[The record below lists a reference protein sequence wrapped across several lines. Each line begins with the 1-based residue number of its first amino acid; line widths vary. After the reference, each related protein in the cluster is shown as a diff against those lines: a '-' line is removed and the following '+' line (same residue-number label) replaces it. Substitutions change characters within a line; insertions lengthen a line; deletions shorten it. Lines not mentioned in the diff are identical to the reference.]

1 MRLRA
6 SAATALWLIAALGG
20 APSALAQPVPA
31 PGPAEPVSA
40 AAAPPPPDA
49 VPSSPA
55 GYLKTPDG
63 WELTAGAKD
72 ETQVAVA
79 PLTTALTSREYV
91 VGGTFT
97 GTVTGAGST
106 KLSGGSLVVGY
117 RIGCGIIGGPVE
129 VLSSVGAIPT
139 FDQNAILGG
148 IQLPVNNQI
157 KINLRPGTVTLVPVG
172 EKKFKGSEARVTVT
186 GLRIKT
192 DGCVGQSFIQSYS
205 TLTSSTADTSDIVT
219 YAGQVKVV

>member
-1 MRLRA
+1 MRVW
-6 SAATALWLIAALGG
+6 SVAAAVFCVLALPG
-20 APSALAQPVPA
+20 ATPTALAQPVPPPD
-31 PGPAEPVSA
+31 PGTAQPV
-40 AAAPPPPDA
+40 AAPPGPDVVA
-49 VPSSPA
+49 SSQS

-97 GTVTGAGST
+97 GTVTGQGST
-106 KLSGGSLVVGY
+106 ALSGGSLVVGY

-129 VLSSVGAIPT
+129 VLTSVGASLLA
-139 FDQNAILGG
+139 DQSRLLSSIAF
-148 IQLPVNNQI
+148 PVNNQI

-172 EKKFKGSEARVTVT
+172 EKQFKGSEARVTVT
-186 GLRIKT
+186 GFRVRV
-192 DGCVGQSFIQSYS
+192 DGCVGQSFLQSYS

>member
-1 MRLRA
+1 MRVW
-6 SAATALWLIAALGG
+6 SAAAAVCCLLAPLGLS
-20 APSALAQPVPA
+20 PSALAQPVPPPD
-31 PGPAEPVSA
+31 PGAV
-40 AAAPPPPDA
+40 APPLDA
-49 VPSSPA
+49 VPSAQS

-63 WELTAGAKD
+63 WELTAAAKD

-97 GTVTGAGST
+97 GTVTGEGST
-106 KLSGGSLVVGY
+106 TLSGGSLVVGY

-129 VLSSVGAIPT
+129 VFSTIGANPRFGT
-139 FDQNAILGG
+139 NAVLG
-148 IQLPVNNQI
+148 QVSLPVNNQI

-172 EKKFKGSEARVTVT
+172 EKQFKGSEARVTVT
-186 GLRIKT
+186 GFRIRT
-192 DGCVGQSFIQSYS
+192 DGCVGQSFIQSYA
-205 TLTSSTADTSDIVT
+205 TLTSTTTDTSDIVT

>member
-1 MRLRA
+1 MRVW
-6 SAATALWLIAALGG
+6 SVAAAALCLV
-20 APSALAQPVPA
+20 APLGVAPAALAQPVPPPE
-31 PGPAEPVSA
+31 PGVAQPVSA
-40 AAAPPPPDA
+40 PQPDV
-49 VPSSPA
+49 VPSSPS

-97 GTVTGAGST
+97 GTVTGQGST
-106 KLSGGSLVVGY
+106 VLSGGSLVVGY

-129 VLSSVGAIPT
+129 VLTSVGANQQ
-139 FDQNAILGG
+139 FDTARILG
-148 IQLPVNNQI
+148 QVTFPVNNQI

-172 EKKFKGSEARVTVT
+172 EKTFKGDEARVTVT
-186 GLRIKT
+186 GFRVRV
-192 DGCVGQSFIQSYS
+192 DGCVGQSFLQSYS
-205 TLTSSTADTSDIVT
+205 TLTSTTADTSDIVT
-219 YAGQVKVV
+219 YVGQVKVV